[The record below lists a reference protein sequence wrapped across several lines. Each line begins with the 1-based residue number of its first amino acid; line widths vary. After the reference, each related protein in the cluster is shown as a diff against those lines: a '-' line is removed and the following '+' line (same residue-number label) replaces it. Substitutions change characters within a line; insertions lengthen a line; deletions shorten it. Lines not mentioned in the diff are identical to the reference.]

1 MKKIIL
7 IGASGYVGSAIM
19 KEALNRGM
27 QVTAIVR
34 HPEKITIKD
43 ANLTLKKG
51 DVTDI
56 DKIARL
62 SKGADVIVSA
72 YNPGWNNPDI
82 YEETLSVYPKIL
94 EAVKKSGVP
103 RFLMVGGAGTLFVEP
118 GLRLIDSGMI
128 PETILPG
135 VKSLGEFYLNTL
147 SKEKEVDW
155 VFFSPAANLF
165 PGKRTGKFRL
175 VKDNMI
181 VDDQGESSVSV
192 EDYAVAMIDEV
203 EYPTHHY
210 ESFTFGYLFENQL

>member
-43 ANLTLKKG
+43 ANLTVKKG

-62 SKGADVIVSA
+62 SKGADIIVSD

-175 VKDNMI
+175 GKDNMI

-210 ESFTFGYLFENQL
+210 ERFTIGY

>member
-43 ANLTLKKG
+43 ANLTVKKG

-72 YNPGWNNPDI
+72 YNPGWTNPAI
-82 YEETLSVYPKIL
+82 YEETLKNYPLIL
-94 EAVKKSGVP
+94 KAVKQAGIK
-103 RFLMVGGAGTLFVEP
+103 RLLCVGGAGTLFCAP
-118 GLRLIDSGMI
+118 GLRVVDSGAI
-128 PETILPG
+128 PAEIMGG

-147 SKEKEVDW
+147 CNEKEIDW
-155 VFFSPAANLF
+155 VFFSPAGTLE
-165 PGKRTGKFRL
+165 PGRRTGKFRL
-175 VKDNMI
+175 GKDNLI
-181 VDDQGESSVSV
+181 VDENGNSHISV
-192 EDYAVAMIDEV
+192 EDYAVAMVNEM
-203 EYPTHHY
+203 EQANHHQ
-210 ESFTFGYLFENQL
+210 ERFTIGY

>member
-43 ANLTLKKG
+43 ANLTVKKG

-62 SKGADVIVSA
+62 SKGVDVIVSA

-165 PGKRTGKFRL
+165 LGKRTGKFRL
-175 VKDNMI
+175 GKDNMI

-210 ESFTFGYLFENQL
+210 ERFTIGY

>member
-43 ANLTLKKG
+43 ANLTVKKG

-118 GLRLIDSGMI
+118 GVRLIDSGMI

-165 PGKRTGKFRL
+165 PEKRTGKFRL
-175 VKDNMI
+175 GKDNMI

-203 EYPTHHY
+203 EYPAHHY
-210 ESFTFGYLFENQL
+210 ERFTIGY

>member
-1 MKKIIL
+1 
-7 IGASGYVGSAIM
+7 M

-43 ANLTLKKG
+43 ANLTVKKG

-118 GLRLIDSGMI
+118 GVRLIDSGMI

-135 VKSLGEFYLNTL
+135 VKSLGEFY
-147 SKEKEVDW
+147 W

-175 VKDNMI
+175 GKDNMI

-203 EYPTHHY
+203 EYPAHHY
-210 ESFTFGYLFENQL
+210 ERFTIGY

>member
-1 MKKIIL
+1 
-7 IGASGYVGSAIM
+7 
-19 KEALNRGM
+19 
-27 QVTAIVR
+27 
-34 HPEKITIKD
+34 
-43 ANLTLKKG
+43 
-51 DVTDI
+51 
-56 DKIARL
+56 
-62 SKGADVIVSA
+62 
-72 YNPGWNNPDI
+72 
-82 YEETLSVYPKIL
+82 
-94 EAVKKSGVP
+94 
-103 RFLMVGGAGTLFVEP
+103 
-118 GLRLIDSGMI
+118 MI

-175 VKDNMI
+175 GKDNMI

-210 ESFTFGYLFENQL
+210 ERFTIGY

>member
-19 KEALNRGM
+19 NEALSRGM

-43 ANLTLKKG
+43 ANLTVKKG

-56 DKIARL
+56 DKIASL
-62 SKGADVIVSA
+62 SKGADIIVSA

-118 GLRLIDSGMI
+118 GVRLIDSGMI

-175 VKDNMI
+175 LTIREK
-181 VDDQGESSVSV
+181 
-192 EDYAVAMIDEV
+192 A
-203 EYPTHHY
+203 
-210 ESFTFGYLFENQL
+210 LFLSKIMLLQ

>member
-43 ANLTLKKG
+43 ANLTVKKG

-155 VFFSPAANLF
+155 VFFFSGCKF
-165 PGKRTGKFRL
+165 ISGKTDRK
-175 VKDNMI
+175 I
-181 VDDQGESSVSV
+181 
-192 EDYAVAMIDEV
+192 
-203 EYPTHHY
+203 
-210 ESFTFGYLFENQL
+210 

>member
-43 ANLTLKKG
+43 ANLTVKKG

-118 GLRLIDSGMI
+118 GVRLIDSGMI

-165 PGKRTGKFRL
+165 PGKRTGNFRL
-175 VKDNMI
+175 GKDNMI

-203 EYPTHHY
+203 EYPAHHY
-210 ESFTFGYLFENQL
+210 ERFTIGY

>member
-43 ANLTLKKG
+43 ANLTVKKG

-135 VKSLGEFYLNTL
+135 VKSLGRVLFKYFIERKRGRLG
-147 SKEKEVDW
+147 
-155 VFFSPAANLF
+155 VFFSGCKF
-165 PGKRTGKFRL
+165 ISGKTDRK
-175 VKDNMI
+175 I
-181 VDDQGESSVSV
+181 
-192 EDYAVAMIDEV
+192 
-203 EYPTHHY
+203 
-210 ESFTFGYLFENQL
+210 